1 MAEVDAAPESGPTH
15 YERRFVLP
23 EDKKAAAPVDL
34 VNAAGTEDGVVLSF
48 YHTLMPAPDHPPG
61 SPVECLLVARVF
73 LGWPQFKRACNMFR
87 SVLEDHED
95 SQAKEA

>member
-1 MAEVDAAPESGPTH
+1 VDAAADRTPTQ
-15 YERRFVLP
+15 YERKFVLP
-23 EDKKAAAPVDL
+23 EEKKKVAAPVDF

-61 SPVECLLVARVF
+61 SPVDCLLVARVF
-73 LGWPQFKRACNMFR
+73 LGWPQFKRACTMLR

-95 SQAKEA
+95 RQAGEA